1 MRIGRMIAIGVVVF
15 LITFIV
21 LNSFTIVQ
29 SGFTGVP
36 VTFGK
41 VADYTVDEGP
51 HFHSPFTDII
61 KMDNRV

>member
-1 MRIGRMIAIGVVVF
+1 MKIGRMVGISVVV
-15 LITFIV
+15 LLLVFIL

-41 VADYTVDEGP
+41 VADYTVGEGP

-61 KMDNRV
+61 KMDNHV